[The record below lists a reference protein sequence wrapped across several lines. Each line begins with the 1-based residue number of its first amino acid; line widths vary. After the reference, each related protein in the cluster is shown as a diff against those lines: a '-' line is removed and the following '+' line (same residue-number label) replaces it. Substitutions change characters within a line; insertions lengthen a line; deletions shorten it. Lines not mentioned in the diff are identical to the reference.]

1 MSSLQRWDPFRGLV
15 RAQRDLDR
23 LFDSF
28 FGRPLLRWEQ
38 EEGVRLPAVDV
49 SETESEVLVTAEL
62 PGVDRKDLEVEV
74 LPEAL
79 SLKAETVKESEK
91 REEAYHRRERVWG
104 RFERTIPLPAEV
116 VTDQVKAVFKDGV
129 LEVRLPK
136 TAQAKAATPKK
147 IEIE

>member
-15 RAQRDLDR
+15 RAQRDLDH

-38 EEGVRLPAVDV
+38 EEGVRVPVVDL
-49 SETESEVLVTAEL
+49 SETENEVVVTAEL
-62 PGVDRKDLEVEV
+62 PGVDRKDLDVEV

-79 SLKAETVKESEK
+79 TLKAEMLRESERK
-91 REEAYHRRERVWG
+91 EETYRRQERVWG

-136 TAQAKAATPKK
+136 TEQAKAATPKR
-147 IEIE
+147 IEVE

>member
-1 MSSLQRWDPFRGLV
+1 M

-23 LFDSF
+23 FLDSF
-28 FGRPLLRWEQ
+28 FGRPMLRWKHED
-38 EEGVRLPAVDV
+38 GVRLPAVDLR
-49 SETESEVLVTAEL
+49 ETENEVLVTAEL
-62 PGVDRKDLEVEV
+62 PGVDRKNLEVEV
-74 LPEAL
+74 LPETL
-79 SLKAETVKESEK
+79 SLRAETLQESEK
-91 REEAYHRRERVWG
+91 NEKAYHRSERVWG

-116 VTDQVKAVFKDGV
+116 VTDQVKAVLKDGV